1 MKITLL
7 RTDNMQGRHLSVR
20 SFENLMERI
29 KTGTKEGDVERFRNR
44 LYYYGYNSDD
54 AQRLP
59 VVCPAVNMRL
69 DANGNAVMKE
79 FNGIVTLSVNDLRD
93 DSDVERVKRI
103 AAIMPTTMAA
113 FKGSS
118 GHSVKILVRVCR
130 TDGSLPQTEEEA
142 ERFMRAAER
151 VAARSY
157 EGLGLVVNR
166 REKRQ
171 TEQTEVSPLM
181 RGFRITHD
189 EMAYFEAKPAF
200 FRIDTNEVEALIPAP
215 MSADDNAA
223 EAAPISDKPTAVG
236 KETRQLLQF
245 MDSRYEFRFNTV
257 MGYTEYRPKGR
268 YTLSWRP
275 VDERVKN
282 RMAIDIR
289 SAGLDIWDKDINRYI
304 MSDKIPEY
312 NPVMEYLWKVRG
324 TWDGKDHIG
333 NLARTVPTDN
343 PHWQKWFRTWFLAMV
358 AQWLGKNRRYGN
370 AVAPLL
376 ISRQGYNKSTFC
388 KLLIPREL
396 QWGYN
401 DNLVLSERKSVL
413 QAMSQ
418 FLLINLD
425 EFNAISPNLQEGFL
439 KNLIQLAS
447 VKVKRPYGKHVEEF
461 PRLASFIATANM
473 SDILSDPSGN
483 RRFIGI
489 ELTGPIDIS
498 HRIDHPQ
505 LFAQAQ
511 EMIERDEP
519 YWFDAEQT
527 SLIMQSNERFRR
539 QSPTEM
545 FFYEY
550 FEIAADEK
558 SGTYMSAAA
567 IFNVLREHCGSAL
580 KVNSVRG
587 FGRLLSQI
595 SQLQSKRTS
604 QGVAYLVRQK

>member
-1 MKITLL
+1 
-7 RTDNMQGRHLSVR
+7 
-20 SFENLMERI
+20 
-29 KTGTKEGDVERFRNR
+29 
-44 LYYYGYNSDD
+44 
-54 AQRLP
+54 
-59 VVCPAVNMRL
+59 
-69 DANGNAVMKE
+69 
-79 FNGIVTLSVNDLRD
+79 
-93 DSDVERVKRI
+93 
-103 AAIMPTTMAA
+103 
-113 FKGSS
+113 
-118 GHSVKILVRVCR
+118 
-130 TDGSLPQTEEEA
+130 
-142 ERFMRAAER
+142 
-151 VAARSY
+151 
-157 EGLGLVVNR
+157 
-166 REKRQ
+166 
-171 TEQTEVSPLM
+171 
-181 RGFRITHD
+181 
-189 EMAYFEAKPAF
+189 
-200 FRIDTNEVEALIPAP
+200 
-215 MSADDNAA
+215 
-223 EAAPISDKPTAVG
+223 
-236 KETRQLLQF
+236 
-245 MDSRYEFRFNTV
+245 
-257 MGYTEYRPKGR
+257 
-268 YTLSWRP
+268 
-275 VDERVKN
+275 
-282 RMAIDIR
+282 
-289 SAGLDIWDKDINRYI
+289 
-304 MSDKIPEY
+304 
-312 NPVMEYLWKVRG
+312 
-324 TWDGKDHIG
+324 
-333 NLARTVPTDN
+333 
-343 PHWQKWFRTWFLAMV
+343 
-358 AQWLGKNRRYGN
+358 
-370 AVAPLL
+370 
-376 ISRQGYNKSTFC
+376 
-388 KLLIPREL
+388 
-396 QWGYN
+396 
-401 DNLVLSERKSVL
+401 
-413 QAMSQ
+413 MSQ